1 MTKRRVSVNS
11 VAAGRVLRRSERGNS
26 CNGRLGIQCSVNV
39 RKEFKQT
46 LKAQCSSPYFTV
58 FYSFRPG
65 KGGWILSQRAETSAT

>member
-11 VAAGRVLRRSERGNS
+11 VAAGRVLRRSERENS

-46 LKAQCSSPYFTV
+46 LKAQCSSV